1 MWKEIE
7 NSIKGKNDDLY
18 NFPYS
23 DIKIETFNDDKLP
36 LEKSNNNL
44 KLFIMMVNIIVNY
57 KYFNKFMNE
66 LLIYF
71 LH

>member
-36 LEKSNNNL
+36 LEK
-44 KLFIMMVNIIVNY
+44 KQ
-57 KYFNKFMNE
+57 
-66 LLIYF
+66 
-71 LH
+71 